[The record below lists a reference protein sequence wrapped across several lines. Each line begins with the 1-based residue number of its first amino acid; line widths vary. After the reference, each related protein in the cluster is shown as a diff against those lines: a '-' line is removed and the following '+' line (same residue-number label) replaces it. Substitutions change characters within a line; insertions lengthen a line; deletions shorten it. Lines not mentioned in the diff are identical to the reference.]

1 MFGPWKRG
9 WQMKSTERAQMVLLS
24 ETLSAEVG
32 ELRRRIDIAE
42 QNWEQRRRR
51 CSSEKETPERLLRL
65 YRQLEEAEQLLNS
78 LAARGARRRVKQASS

>member
-1 MFGPWKRG
+1 
-9 WQMKSTERAQMVLLS
+9 MKSTERAQMVLLS

-42 QNWEQRRRR
+42 QNWEQRRQR

-78 LAARGARRRVKQASS
+78 LAAWGARRRVKQASS